1 MKFTIAALCILTSGL
16 CFAVDDLRMRLADI
30 EAQQLSRQAE
40 CEWAQA
46 AVARVQKMQ
55 YGVEP

>member
-16 CFAVDDLRMRLADI
+16 CFTVDDLRMRLSDI
-30 EAQQLSRQAE
+30 EARQLSQQAQ
-40 CEWAQA
+40 CEWANA